1 MFKVGDVIT
10 GTEKASCYVVTTPEA
25 IMEVVSLNPH
35 GYMNVKVL
43 KHQTMRQE
51 VGAVYHVLNDLDYF
65 KLTMFKKTNTK
76 GW

>member
-10 GTEKASCYVVTTPEA
+10 GTVKSSCYVVTTPEA
-25 IMEVVSLNPH
+25 IMEVVSLEPY
-35 GYMNVKVL
+35 GYMKVKVL

-51 VGAVYHVLNDLDYF
+51 VGNIYHVLNDLEYF

>member
-25 IMEVVSLNPH
+25 IMEVVSLDPY
-35 GYMNVKVL
+35 GYMNVRVL
-43 KHQTMRQE
+43 KHQTTRQE
-51 VGAVYHVLNDLDYF
+51 VGNVYHVLNDLEYF
-65 KLTMFKKTNTK
+65 KLIMFKKTNTK